1 MTCLTLTSSL
11 DIGVCSPTRKTSCLL
26 ATKAYHPTHFLSMDR
41 HVTVVVAKIVKYYKR
56 WACAWAAHS
65 AMVDA
70 HVVVDMR
77 CLSTYEI
84 KVHSLLYMT
93 ICWPDQIANVACL
106 LLCSADLY
114 QVLQLLQADDNST
127 QVSNDS
133 QYSILSTSS

>member
-1 MTCLTLTSSL
+1 
-11 DIGVCSPTRKTSCLL
+11 
-26 ATKAYHPTHFLSMDR
+26 MDR